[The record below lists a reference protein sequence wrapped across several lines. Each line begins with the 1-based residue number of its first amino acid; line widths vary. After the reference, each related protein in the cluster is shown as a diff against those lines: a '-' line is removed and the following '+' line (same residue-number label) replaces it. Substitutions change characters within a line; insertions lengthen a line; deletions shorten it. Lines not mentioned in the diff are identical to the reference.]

1 MFKFKLHILIVS
13 KMELNIDSR
22 IELNNGIHIPII
34 GLGTWLLNGKS
45 AYDAVSWALELDYR
59 LIDTA
64 TIYGNERKVGEAI
77 YDSGISREEIFITT
91 KVWKSDQGYNNTIE
105 AFNNSLKKLGVDYI
119 DLYLIHWPVP
129 GKSLETWKAMERLYN
144 EGKTRAIGVSNYNL
158 HFLKELLENSNQI
171 PTINQVEFSPFLYQ
185 KELLEFCDSKGI
197 KLEAYSPLTRGK
209 KLKHPKVEEIA
220 QKYNKSP
227 AQILLRWGLQ
237 HKVIQIP
244 KSGNENH
251 LKDNINI
258 FDFNLNESEI
268 RELDN
273 LNEDYRVVDDPVLYI
288 NESRY

>member
-34 GLGTWLLNGKS
+34 GLGTWMLNGKS
-45 AYDAVSWALELDYR
+45 AYDAVSWALKLGYR

-64 TIYGNERKVGEAI
+64 TIYRNEREVGESI
-77 YDSGISREEIFITT
+77 HESGISREDIFITT
-91 KVWKSDQGYNNTIE
+91 KVWKSDQGYDNTIE
-105 AFNNSLKKLGVDYI
+105 AFNKSLKKLGVEYI

-144 EGKTRAIGVSNYNL
+144 ESKVKAIGISNYNL
-158 HFLKELLENSNQI
+158 HFLNELLENSDQI

-185 KELLEFCDSKGI
+185 KELLEFCDSRGI
-197 KLEAYSPLTRGK
+197 ILEAYSPLTRGK
-209 KLKHPKVEEIA
+209 KLKHPKIVEIA
-220 QKYNKSP
+220 QKYNKST
-227 AQILLRWGLQ
+227 AQILLRWGIQ

-244 KSGNENH
+244 KSENQNH
-251 LKDNINI
+251 LKDNINV
-258 FDFNLNESEI
+258 FDFYLNESEI

-288 NESRY
+288 SE

>member
-1 MFKFKLHILIVS
+1 
-13 KMELNIDSR
+13 MELNIDNR

-34 GLGTWLLNGKS
+34 GLGTWLLNGQS
-45 AYDAVSWALELDYR
+45 VYDAVSWALELGYR

-64 TIYGNERKVGEAI
+64 TIYENERKVGEAI
-77 YDSGISREEIFITT
+77 HDSGISREEIFITT
-91 KVWKSDQGYNNTIE
+91 KVWKSDQGYDNTIE
-105 AFNNSLKKLGVDYI
+105 AFNKSLKKLGVEYI

-144 EGKTRAIGVSNYNL
+144 ESKAKAIGVSNYNL
-158 HFLKELLENSNQI
+158 HFLNELLENSNQI

-197 KLEAYSPLTRGK
+197 ILEAYSPLTRGK
-209 KLKHPKVEEIA
+209 KLKHPKIVEIA

-227 AQILLRWGLQ
+227 AQILVRWGLQ

-251 LKDNINI
+251 LKDNINV
-258 FDFNLNESEI
+258 FDFYLNENEI

-288 NESRY
+288 NE